1 MALPPPFDS
10 PFLIFLA
17 KQMAV
22 GLVLALMVS
31 GLIVATDFAG
41 LWSLVN
47 RSETGLLAF
56 AAMTF
61 LFFVTFT
68 GAQVAFAIL
77 SMPDKD
83 D

>member
-1 MALPPPFDS
+1 
-10 PFLIFLA
+10 
-17 KQMAV
+17 MAV
-22 GLVLALMVS
+22 GLVLALTVS

-47 RSETGLLAF
+47 RSETGLIAF

-61 LFFVTFT
+61 LFFVTFA